1 MKSGKVSQTVYRR
14 SVLKQ
19 LHIDEHTALF
29 SPSREEKCFGIR
41 TEGEEQVLS
50 CNVTLYGNE
59 QDLCVFAIA
68 RAANE
73 LAARGARMKGAAVHI
88 LLPESAREAR
98 LKEMLEAGAAAGRA
112 QGISILCAG
121 AETVPALTEAVVH
134 LTAMGIFL
142 PGALRRSNMAKPDE
156 DIVLLKWIGLE
167 GTLRIK
173 AKKEKEL
180 TQRFIPAFM
189 NRIEGYKEALFS
201 LREIEAADAVGVSAM
216 HQITDG
222 GILGALWELA
232 EGAGIGLSV
241 DLKKMSVKQ
250 ETIEVCEYFHLNP
263 YQLAGAGSVLVVTPN
278 GEELAD
284 ALTREGMQAAVLGHT
299 HKGKERII
307 VNGEERRFLDRD
319 MPDELTKI

>member
-1 MKSGKVSQTVYRR
+1 
-14 SVLKQ
+14 
-19 LHIDEHTALF
+19 
-29 SPSREEKCFGIR
+29 
-41 TEGEEQVLS
+41 
-50 CNVTLYGNE
+50 
-59 QDLCVFAIA
+59 
-68 RAANE
+68 
-73 LAARGARMKGAAVHI
+73 
-88 LLPESAREAR
+88 
-98 LKEMLEAGAAAGRA
+98 
-112 QGISILCAG
+112 
-121 AETVPALTEAVVH
+121 
-134 LTAMGIFL
+134 
-142 PGALRRSNMAKPDE
+142 
-156 DIVLLKWIGLE
+156 
-167 GTLRIK
+167 
-173 AKKEKEL
+173 
-180 TQRFIPAFM
+180 M